1 MRMGVFISV
10 RMGLL
15 TLAPTPNFF
24 YHVAEALSTAPHPF
38 AHTTPFANFVGGI
51 RDKVDGA
58 SVPPNCHRMD
68 PRAGLV
74 EMVEHVI
81 RNDGVE
87 SYCHFCAS
95 VL

>member
-1 MRMGVFISV
+1 MTMRTTADF
-10 RMGLL
+10 
-15 TLAPTPNFF
+15 PTTHPIPSFPKSG
-24 YHVAEALSTAPHPF
+24 EALSTVPHPS